1 MGKQHPAFFPAANQ
15 AFTLRSRKSCTG
27 DRTEDGLPL
36 VSAESVTS
44 AHLNECTQVAAQAH
58 RVHRGLHRHGLVND
72 WHVAGVA
79 RGDGAGGAAR
89 GGTSTWWPSDG
100 GDLPEGCFRG
110 PGVHF
115 R

>member
-1 MGKQHPAFFPAANQ
+1 MGTRHTAPFQAAGR
-15 AFTLRSRKSCTG
+15 ASTVPWRRSCTG
-27 DRTEDGLPL
+27 DRIKGELSL

-110 PGVHF
+110 PGVH
-115 R
+115 